1 MNKRRLIGFYRRIIG
16 FLLLLEILWIF
27 FPLGWHNREI
37 TEGAFEWMG
46 AGSILPYRISAIV
59 SDLFTVLF
67 FVAYIGLWFLK
78 AWARLL
84 FLILCLVG
92 AVFLPLYGLSVLTG
106 YESMIG
112 YIITLGDGFILCL
125 SYMSPLRK
133 LFRARVM
140 IQ

>member
-1 MNKRRLIGFYRRIIG
+1 MNRRKLMGLYRWIIG
-16 FLLLLEILWIF
+16 FILLLEILWIF
-27 FPLGWHNREI
+27 FPFGLHHRGI
-37 TEGAFEWMG
+37 TEGAFEWIG

-67 FVAYIGLWFLK
+67 FVSYIGLWYLK
-78 AWARLL
+78 SWARLL

-92 AVFLPLYGLSVLTG
+92 AVFLPLYGLSVLSG

-112 YIITLGDGFILCL
+112 YLITLGDGFVLCL

-133 LFRARVM
+133 FFRTCV
-140 IQ
+140 ITQ